1 MSERATITKLE
12 AKVYEAYAL
21 ADEYYELN
29 EELLDKVEKLTA
41 ANKALKAALKTVIY
55 QHAEAEH
62 TIVKL
67 RYEIDKIR
75 HTQSEEAS

>member
-1 MSERATITKLE
+1 MFDENKALK
-12 AKVYEAYAL
+12 AKVEEL
-21 ADEYYELN
+21 EERVEEYYQLN